1 MVMALEGVKV
11 VSLEQSV
18 AGPLCSRLLADL
30 GARVI
35 KVERPGVGDLSREWD
50 RVLGPWSSVDLWVNP
65 NKESLTLNLKHA
77 RGREILFKLIKDADV
92 FIESFTPGVVESLGV
107 DYESIRAKN
116 PRIVYCHISGYGQD
130 GPYKSKKAMDLLI
143 QGEAGLIALTGSE
156 DQPARLAASVADIS
170 AGLYA
175 AFAVV
180 SALCYAR
187 RTGFG
192 QELDVSLF
200 EATVSLLG
208 YWVPRFWYKNES
220 PKRLGMRH
228 PLIVPYGVYQT
239 RDGFINICVSTE
251 AIWERFCEA
260 VGHPELLK
268 EPKFANNE
276 LRVEH
281 RDELEPLIE
290 RAFLEGGRTFWLEKL
305 EATDVP
311 CAAVNSLEEVLTHPQ
326 LKHRELVKNLQT
338 PLGELKLFDFPVRLS
353 KTPGQLK
360 KPPPKLGEHTDSILR
375 ELDYSEAEIKTLRE
389 EGAI

>member
-1 MVMALEGVKV
+1 MGSPLEGIRVLDASW
-11 VSLEQSV
+11 SL
-18 AGPLCSRLLADL
+18 AGPYAAMMLGDL

-65 NKESLTLNLKHA
+65 NKESFALNLKHA
-77 RGREILFKLIKDADV
+77 RGREILFELIRDADV
-92 FIESFTPGVVESLGV
+92 FIESFTPGVVENLGI
-107 DYESIRAKN
+107 DYKRVRTQN
-116 PRIVYCHISGYGQD
+116 PKIVYCHISGYGQD
-130 GPYKSKKAMDLLI
+130 GPYKDKKAMDMLI

-156 DQPARLAASVADIS
+156 EQPARLAASVADIS

-180 SALCYAR
+180 SALCYAQ

-200 EATVSLLG
+200 DATVSLLG

-228 PLIVPYGVYQT
+228 PLIVPYGVYQA

-251 AIWERFCEA
+251 AMWERFCEA
-260 VGHPELLK
+260 IGHLELLK
-268 EPKFANNE
+268 DSRFATNE
-276 LRVEH
+276 RRVAH
-281 RDELEPLIE
+281 RGELEPLLE
-290 RAFLEGGRTFWLEKL
+290 RVFLERERTLWQKLL
-305 EATDVP
+305 EAADIP
-311 CAAVNSLEEVLTHPQ
+311 CAAVNSLAEVLAHPQ
-326 LKHRELVKNLQT
+326 LKHRGLVKSLQT
-338 PLGELKLFDFPVRLS
+338 PYGPLQLFALPVKLS

-360 KPPPKLGEHTDSILR
+360 KPPPKLGEHTDSILK
-375 ELDYSEAEIKTLRE
+375 ELGYSVAEIERLRE
-389 EGAI
+389 EGVI